1 MLARSCVLTLAQT
14 HALVEPQVRTKLV
27 PGPGAR
33 TASRVPGRLSPGARM
48 LEPEPEFVPVY
59 QMPEQNVATSA
70 AFRGVL
76 LSLSLRTYS
85 TDVQA
90 TILVQLDCKM
100 VGRIVRLSGSF
111 AR

>member
-1 MLARSCVLTLAQT
+1 M
-14 HALVEPQVRTKLV
+14 
-27 PGPGAR
+27 
-33 TASRVPGRLSPGARM
+33 PGRLSPGARM

-70 AFRGVL
+70 AFRGVHF
-76 LSLSLRTYS
+76 SLSLRTYS